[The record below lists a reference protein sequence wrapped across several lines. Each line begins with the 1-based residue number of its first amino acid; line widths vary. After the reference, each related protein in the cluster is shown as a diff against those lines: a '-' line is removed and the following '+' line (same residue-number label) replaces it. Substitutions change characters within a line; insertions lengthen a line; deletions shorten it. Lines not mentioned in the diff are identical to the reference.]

1 MPFSPIQLTPNMNM
15 NTLTAT
21 INDMMRQIESENR
34 TKIIVDENGQ
44 KRAILGRAPSGE
56 YLIAISAQGVD
67 VVSALGG

>member
-1 MPFSPIQLTPNMNM
+1 MDMA
-15 NTLTAT
+15 TLVNA

-56 YLIAISAQGVD
+56 YLIAISAKGVD
-67 VVSALGG
+67 VVNALGG